1 MPDTNVD
8 LSVTLAGMTM
18 KNPVVVASGT
28 FGFGREYGQFYD
40 LGQLG
45 GICAKGLTLNPR
57 EGNPAPRIAET
68 PMGILN
74 SVGLQNPG
82 VDAFIAHELPFLRN
96 FDVKV
101 IANISGNTPEEYGI
115 MCEKLA
121 GAGVDMIEVNIS
133 CPNVKA
139 GGLAYGTRPELA
151 AEVTE
156 IAKKHSTVPV
166 MVKLSPNVTDIV
178 QIAKAVEDA
187 GADALSLINT
197 LLGMRIDIHSRRP
210 ILKNNMGGLSGPAV
224 FPVAVRMV
232 YQVRQATKL
241 PILGMG
247 GVSRGEDAAQLML
260 AGASAVAVGTAL
272 FADPY
277 APIRVRDE
285 LAALAAGQGLERA
298 AELIGGYDIVD
309 ATVAEKALPYCNIVC
324 VTGTEMMDML
334 SGYLSVLWEQDAESV
349 GGGMPNDDFYYGA

>member
-1 MPDTNVD
+1 MPDVN

-28 FGFGREYGQFYD
+28 FGFGREYSQFFD
-40 LGQLG
+40 LSELG
-45 GICAKGLTLNPR
+45 GICAKGLTLLPR

-82 VDAFIAHELPFLRN
+82 VDAFITEELPFLRQY
-96 FDVKV
+96 DTKV

-151 AEVTE
+151 AEVTHV
-156 IAKKHSTVPV
+156 AKAHAGQVPV
-166 MVKLSPNVTDIV
+166 MVKLSPNVTDITE
-178 QIAKAVEDA
+178 IARAVEGA
-187 GADALSLINT
+187 GADAISLINT
-197 LLGMRIDIHSRRP
+197 IRGMRIDVNTRRP
-210 ILKNNMGGLSGPAV
+210 ILKMNTGGLSGPAV
-224 FPVAVRMV
+224 LPVAVRMV
-232 YQVRQATKL
+232 WEVAQAVKV

-247 GVSRGEDAAQLML
+247 GVSKGEDAAQLML
-260 AGASAVAVGTAL
+260 AGASAVAGGTAL
-272 FADPY
+272 VA
-277 APIRVRDE
+277 APNTPLKVRDG
-285 LAALAAGQGLERA
+285 LAVLAAGQGLA
-298 AELIGGYDIVD
+298 AVRELTGKV
-309 ATVAEKALPYCNIVC
+309 LP
-324 VTGTEMMDML
+324 
-334 SGYLSVLWEQDAESV
+334 W
-349 GGGMPNDDFYYGA
+349 

>member
-1 MPDTNVD
+1 MSNVD
-8 LSVTLAGMTM
+8 MRVTLAGMTM

-28 FGFGREYGQFYD
+28 FGFGREYSQFFD
-40 LGQLG
+40 LSELG
-45 GICAKGLTLNPR
+45 GICAKGLTLLPR

-82 VDAFIAHELPFLRN
+82 VDAFIAEELPFLRQY
-96 FDVKV
+96 DVKV
-101 IANISGNTPEEYGI
+101 IANISGNTPEEYGV

-156 IAKKHSTVPV
+156 VAKRHASVPV
-166 MVKLSPNVTDIV
+166 MVKLSPNVTDITE
-178 QIAKAVEDA
+178 IARAVARA

-197 LLGMRIDIHSRRP
+197 LRGMRIDVNTRQP
-210 ILKNNMGGLSGPAV
+210 ILKMNTGGLSGPAV
-224 FPVAVRMV
+224 LPVAIRMV
-232 YQVRQATKL
+232 WEVHTAVDL

-247 GVSRGEDAAQLML
+247 GVSTGADAAELML
-260 AGASAVAVGTAL
+260 AGATAVAVGTAS
-272 FADPY
+272 FADVY
-277 APIRVRDE
+277 APLRVREE
-285 LAALAAGQGLERA
+285 LAALAEGQGLA
-298 AELIGGYDIVD
+298 WIGEL
-309 ATVAEKALPYCNIVC
+309 
-324 VTGTEMMDML
+324 TGAVRPWD
-334 SGYLSVLWEQDAESV
+334 
-349 GGGMPNDDFYYGA
+349 